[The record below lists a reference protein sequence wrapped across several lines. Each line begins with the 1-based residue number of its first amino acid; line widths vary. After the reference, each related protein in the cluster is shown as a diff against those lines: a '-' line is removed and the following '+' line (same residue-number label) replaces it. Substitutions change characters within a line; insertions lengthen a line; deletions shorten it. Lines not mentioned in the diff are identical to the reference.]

1 MSLDLSALSVYTKE
15 NENELIVATIFGA
28 KTQELIQKEGN
39 VMTGISTSEKINQLE
54 TDAVFQAGGTCG
66 YTPSGTTKITRRTIT
81 VGPIKVHESLC
92 PKVLKSYY
100 LQLRMKPGSQP
111 EATPFNETYTSRKAA
126 IIAKNLENAIWQ
138 GDLSSG
144 NAQLNKFDG
153 FIKIIDASNLAVAS
167 NAIKS
172 AGTITGTTAAA
183 TITGVGTAFSTALN
197 NSQTGAAGPLIGAKV
212 YSAGILLGVVASV
225 ASDTSLSLVANLAA
239 NVTAGPMTVVLTVS
253 KTFAAPILSTAGV
266 TPTNIRVN
274 IVTNQWQSIIADVK
288 GNDDVRIFCGWEVY
302 ETFIAALIALN
313 LYTYT
318 ANNGAQQAG
327 EIKLPGTNYTLTA
340 VHGLD
345 ATNRIYAIRLSNM
358 YLGCDIMGEEDRW
371 EIFFAKEADEV
382 RFVAEWKLG
391 VQVAFPAEIVQFT
404 LA

>member
-266 TPTNIRVN
+266 TPTNIRG

-288 GNDDVRIFCGWEVY
+288 GNDDIRIFCGWEFFEMY
-302 ETFIAALIALN
+302 IQALIDAN
-313 LYTYT
+313 LFAYS
-318 ANNGAQQAG
+318 AKNDAQSKG
-327 EIKLPGTNYTLTA
+327 EATIPGTNYTLTA

-345 ATNRIYAIRLSNM
+345 STNRLYTLRTSNM
-358 YLGCDIMGEEDRW
+358 YLGVDMLNEEDKW
-371 EIFFAKEADEV
+371 ELFWAKEANEM
-382 RFVAEWKLG
+382 RFMAEWKTG